1 MIMQQTR
8 QSGAS
13 ASGGSQR
20 RGVVA
25 TSIGRVAS
33 GVLTVLR
40 MLVNIVAVC
49 LLVYMTGAILM
60 QILGRYVFNYSI
72 AWSEESAIFAQVWL
86 VLLGAGIAM
95 RMRQHVGIDVLVA
108 RCPVWL
114 QRLAKSASLLLGAW
128 FLLVLIVGSFGLLA
142 IGWIVRSP
150 ALEIPMAIPYLAMP
164 VGGAYFLIEFAIAT
178 VPEIID
184 PRAHLTAEPEIGE

>member
-1 MIMQQTR
+1 MQRTR
-8 QSGAS
+8 QSVSS
-13 ASGGSQR
+13 APDGISHLR
-20 RGVVA
+20 VVGCA
-25 TSIGRVAS
+25 VGRVAS
-33 GVLTVLR
+33 VVLNALR
-40 MLVNIVAVC
+40 MLINVVAVG

-95 RMRQHVGIDVLVA
+95 RGRQHVGIDVLVA
-108 RCPVWL
+108 RCPVWI

-128 FLLVLIVGSFGLLA
+128 FLLVLIIGSFGLIA

-150 ALEIPMAIPYLAMP
+150 ALEIPMAIPYLALP

-184 PRAHLTAEPEIGE
+184 PRAHLNAEPEIGE